1 MKTILLASLLAA
13 TAAGA
18 QEASAAAA
26 APSPAQTPAAAAA
39 EGSAAAA
46 PVADKTAAPAV
57 AGDNSAAVAALD
69 RQIAARQV
77 RVTAL
82 VNQIVE
88 LDGAIETAINDAQEM
103 LKRVTDS
110 KESNT
115 AVARLKREV
124 MKKLEKAALY
134 YDQKRATVSETLRTS
149 KNKFEREDLF
159 KDRSAFDDR
168 INKRIEGIVDLAL
181 SMDSHKEYEQYL
193 QDSNGWDGY
202 GWRGGVNGVNIRRNP
217 EYDQNK
223 KATRQTDAATKEI
236 MDGLSKSLARL
247 DVHERDLKN
256 KLAAAKGE
264 AAKQAV
270 QVEIDRV
277 KVLKQQR
284 YEQMEEVGSS
294 RAETATP
301 IGRKEAQRLEDLI
314 NEIAANA
321 RRDFQSLFARYNELK
336 SERTALARLELRRE
350 AMTQPEAE
358 AAPAAPAVPAAEVK

>member
-1 MKTILLASLLAA
+1 M
-13 TAAGA
+13 
-18 QEASAAAA
+18 
-26 APSPAQTPAAAAA
+26 
-39 EGSAAAA
+39 
-46 PVADKTAAPAV
+46 
-57 AGDNSAAVAALD
+57 AGDNAAAVAALD

-115 AVARLKREV
+115 AVARLKRAV
-124 MKKLEKAALY
+124 MEKLEKAALY

-193 QDSNGWDGY
+193 Q
-202 GWRGGVNGVNIRRNP
+202 
-217 EYDQNK
+217 
-223 KATRQTDAATKEI
+223 
-236 MDGLSKSLARL
+236 
-247 DVHERDLKN
+247 
-256 KLAAAKGE
+256 
-264 AAKQAV
+264 AAKQEV
-270 QVEIDRV
+270 QAEIDRV

-358 AAPAAPAVPAAEVK
+358 AAPAAPAPAAPAAPAEK

>member
-18 QEASAAAA
+18 QEAPAAAA
-26 APSPAQTPAAAAA
+26 APAQTPAVPAA
-39 EGSAAAA
+39 EGAA
-46 PVADKTAAPAV
+46 PAADKTGPAAV
-57 AGDNSAAVAALD
+57 AGDNAAAVAALD

-115 AVARLKREV
+115 AVARLKRAV
-124 MKKLEKAALY
+124 MEKLEKAALY

-217 EYDQNK
+217 DYDQNK

-236 MDGLSKSLARL
+236 IDGLSKSLARL
-247 DVHERDLKN
+247 DVQERNLKN
-256 KLAAAKGE
+256 KLAAAKGA
-264 AAKQAV
+264 AAKQEV
-270 QVEIDRV
+270 QAEIDRV

-314 NEIAANA
+314 NEIAA
-321 RRDFQSLFARYNELK
+321 RF
-336 SERTALARLELRRE
+336 
-350 AMTQPEAE
+350 PVVVC
-358 AAPAAPAVPAAEVK
+358 AVQRIEVRADGAGASGVAT

>member
-18 QEASAAAA
+18 QEAPAAAA
-26 APSPAQTPAAAAA
+26 APAQTPAVPAA
-39 EGSAAAA
+39 EGAVPA
-46 PVADKTAAPAV
+46 ADKTVPGAV
-57 AGDNSAAVAALD
+57 AGDNAAAVAALD

-115 AVARLKREV
+115 AVARLKRAV
-124 MKKLEKAALY
+124 MEKLEKAALY

-217 EYDQNK
+217 DYDQNK

-236 MDGLSKSLARL
+236 IDGLSKSLARL
-247 DVHERDLKN
+247 DVQERNLKN

-264 AAKQAV
+264 AAKQEV
-270 QVEIDRV
+270 QAEIDRV

-358 AAPAAPAVPAAEVK
+358 AAPAAPAPAAPAAPAEK